1 MEENMEENEV
11 SSKQISIK
19 YGLISGLIGVAFF
32 VVINLL
38 GQGMNQSLSYVGFLI
53 LAVIVYLAHKAF
65 KDEGDGYLNYGQGL
79 GIGTLISLVSSV
91 VSGIFMFIY
100 VSYINTGYIQQL
112 MDKTREDMENQGQS
126 DEIIDQSMEFMS
138 MIFSPIALP
147 IMGIVSTVFMGFI
160 ISLIV
165 SAITQNKRPETELL

>member
-1 MEENMEENEV
+1 MEETEV

-19 YGLISGLIGVAFF
+19 YGLISGLIGITFF
-32 VVINLL
+32 VVQNLI
-38 GQGMNQSLSYVGFLI
+38 GQGMNQSLSYVGLLI
-53 LAVIVYLAHKAF
+53 LAVIIYLAHKAF
-65 KDEGDGYLNYGQGL
+65 KEEGDGYMNYGKGL

-100 VSYINTGYIQQL
+100 VSYINSGYIQQL

-126 DEIIDQSMEFMS
+126 DEIIDQSMEFMA

-147 IMGIVSTVFMGFI
+147 IIGIISTVFMGFI
-160 ISLIV
+160 ISLVV
-165 SAITQNKRPETELL
+165 SAITQNKPPENELV